1 MHQNIFFELFD
12 FNLDSI
18 AYNKVIIDY
27 KVNEII
33 KETVRFTH
41 FLLPQDRLNR
51 T

>member
-1 MHQNIFFELFD
+1 MHKDVFFQLFD
-12 FNLDSI
+12 FYLDSV

-33 KETVRFTH
+33 KETVRLTH
-41 FLLPQDRLNR
+41 FLLPQDRFNR